1 MRSSSRRSSRAGG
14 RRSRASL
21 ALDLTPMVDVVFL
34 LIIFFMVSTTFIT
47 LESGLPIDLPQAQTA
62 QVQSS
67 ELPTVSITGDEG
79 IFVQGNAVSLE
90 QLQTALQPLI
100 ASGQT
105 VVVLRAD
112 QSVRHGLSVQVM
124 DEIRQAGAQRIA
136 IATGGQ

>member
-1 MRSSSRRSSRAGG
+1 MRSSSRRNTRSSS